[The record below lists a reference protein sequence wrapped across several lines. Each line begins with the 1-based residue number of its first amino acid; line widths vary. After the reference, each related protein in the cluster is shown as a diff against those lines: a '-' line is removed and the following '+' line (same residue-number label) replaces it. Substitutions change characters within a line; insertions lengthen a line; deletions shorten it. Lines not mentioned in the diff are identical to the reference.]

1 MANRAE
7 QKEKTRLAI
16 MQSALALSE
25 TRGFTGLSVREVTRE
40 AGIAPATFY
49 RHFVDM
55 DDLGLA
61 LVDQVG
67 MALRQ
72 MMRQARHR
80 VRVKGSVLHTSVT
93 TFMEFLDSSPQ
104 LFRMLSGDRS
114 GGPREFRDAL
124 HKEKQRF
131 IDELIDDM
139 RNDSAARNIKLAYI
153 PELADMIVNQVFNGG
168 VDALDMQI
176 SERKKL
182 AERLVI
188 QLKMM
193 FHGSYVV
200 AKELEESK
208 NKLEK

>member
-1 MANRAE
+1 MASRAE
-7 QKEKTRLAI
+7 QKEKTRQAI
-16 MQSALALSE
+16 IQSALKLSE
-25 TRGFTGLSVREVTRE
+25 TKGFMGLSLREVTRE

-72 MMRQARHR
+72 LMRQARYR
-80 VRVKGSVLHTSVT
+80 VKVKGSVLRTSII
-93 TFMEFLDSSPQ
+93 TFMEFLDHSPQ

-114 GGPREFRDAL
+114 GGPKPFRDAL

-139 RNDSAARNIKLAYI
+139 RADSEARNVPLMHI
-153 PELADMIVNQVFNGG
+153 PELADMVVNQVFNGG
-168 VDALDMQI
+168 VDALDLPHN
-176 SERKKL
+176 ERQRL
-182 AERLVI
+182 ADRLVI
-188 QLKMM
+188 QLRMM
-193 FHGSYVV
+193 LFGSTFMALK
-200 AKELEESK
+200 AKEGK
-208 NKLEK
+208 